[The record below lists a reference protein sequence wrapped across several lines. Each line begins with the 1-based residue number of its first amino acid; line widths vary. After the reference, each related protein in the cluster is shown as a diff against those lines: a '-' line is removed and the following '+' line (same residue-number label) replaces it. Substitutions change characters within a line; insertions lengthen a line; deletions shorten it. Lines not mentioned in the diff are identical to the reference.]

1 MNQRVTVVETDLPY
15 IRRGVDDIKGS
26 ISWFV
31 RLVGGAILLAVVAFL
46 MRGGFGL
53 TLPV

>member
-31 RLVGGAILLAVVAFL
+31 RLVGGAIFLAVIAF
-46 MRGGFGL
+46 MIKGGFN
-53 TLPV
+53 LPV